1 MQKIALIGM
10 FFLGL
15 AFGQSIVG
23 IKAAD
28 DDKPSIVKAQKFV
41 LIDAMGKT
49 RAELSFGSADSS
61 SASAQDEQ
69 RFLKMSREENARE
82 MLEGPWPRL
91 VFFDANGK
99 ERIALGVTPVAE
111 SPVFQIKHADGTKAV
126 SLSAFNSRASLQ
138 ISAAGGNPSIAAMAT
153 HQAGPSLQ
161 FLDEEGNSRLGLAL
175 AGKGRPQLILSDVG
189 ERPRALLELQADAS
203 PRLSLFGEDK
213 QEVWS
218 TP

>member
-1 MQKIALIGM
+1 
-10 FFLGL
+10 
-15 AFGQSIVG
+15 
-23 IKAAD
+23 
-28 DDKPSIVKAQKFV
+28 
-41 LIDAMGKT
+41 
-49 RAELSFGSADSS
+49 
-61 SASAQDEQ
+61 
-69 RFLKMSREENARE
+69 
-82 MLEGPWPRL
+82 
-91 VFFDANGK
+91 
-99 ERIALGVTPVAE
+99 
-111 SPVFQIKHADGTKAV
+111 
-126 SLSAFNSRASLQ
+126 
-138 ISAAGGNPSIAAMAT
+138 MAT